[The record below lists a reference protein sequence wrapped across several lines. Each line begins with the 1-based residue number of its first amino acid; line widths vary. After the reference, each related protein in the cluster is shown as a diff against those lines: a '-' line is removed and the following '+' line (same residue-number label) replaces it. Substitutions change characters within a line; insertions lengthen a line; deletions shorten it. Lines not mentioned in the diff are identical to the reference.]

1 MDLGLEGR
9 VALVTG
15 AAAGIGAAIAEALGR
30 EGCTVFLGD
39 RDPAGVSA
47 RAARFREAKLD
58 AMPLV
63 MDVADEDAVRAAFAE
78 IEAEAGRLDVLV
90 CNAGILATGTF
101 LETSAATWERVM
113 AVNLAGVAN
122 CARAAA
128 PIMAQGGRGSIVNLA
143 SISAERG
150 GGSIGNVVYGTSK
163 AGVVALTKGLARELG
178 PSGITVNAIA
188 PSVAETPMTRE
199 NLTEEIRE
207 KIVARVPLR
216 RLAMPE
222 DIAHAVLFL
231 ASERARFISGAIL
244 PVDGGLLTT

>member
-15 AAAGIGAAIAEALGR
+15 AAAGIGAAIAEALAR
-30 EGCTVFLGD
+30 EGCMVHIGD
-39 RDPAGVSA
+39 RDLAGA
-47 RAARFREAKLD
+47 AALAARMGESKL
-58 AMPLV
+58 AAAPLF
-63 MDVADEDAVRAAFAE
+63 MDVADPDGVAAAIDGIAAGE
-78 IEAEAGRLDVLV
+78 GRLDVLV

-101 LETSAATWERVM
+101 LETPAATWDKVL
-113 AVNLAGVAN
+113 AINLAGVAN

-128 PIMAQGGRGSIVNLA
+128 RLMEPRGRGSIVNIA

-163 AGVVALTKGLARELG
+163 AGVVALTRGLARELG
-178 PSGITVNAIA
+178 PLGITVNAIA
-188 PSVAETPMTRE
+188 PSVADTPMTRE
-199 NLTEEIRE
+199 TLTGEVRAR
-207 KIVARVPLR
+207 IVARVPLR
-216 RLAMPE
+216 RLATPD
-222 DIAHAVLFL
+222 DIADAVLFL